1 MALIGDNDT
10 LRQRIKFWWLI
21 PIIVVIG
28 LYIAPALQTTKD
40 VTVFLDG
47 CVTEACELKGDLT
60 IDLFSGEYTLR
71 KADGTEISFTKD
83 RVTFLHIPD

>member
-10 LRQRIKFWWLI
+10 LRKRIKFWWLV
-21 PIIVVIG
+21 PLVVIIG
-28 LYIAPALQTTKD
+28 FYVAPALQRTND

-60 IDLFSGEYTLR
+60 IDLFTGEYTLH
-71 KADGTEISFTKD
+71 KPDGTRLTFSKD